1 MTPKENLSLIKFNL
15 LQQTFVQLI
24 HTCICHDCGK
34 ERKILK
40 SQNLTETHTAQ
51 KRERKTAFPDFLLI
65 QVVTVYTCP
74 QSWELTASSCVVL
87 LARFRKTERQRWG
100 RERVIEREREEKVFS
115 ILGEGNGN
123 PLQYSCLENPMGGGA
138 WWAAVHGVAQSRTR
152 LKRLSSSSSS
162 SSKIWA
168 SQVTQW

>member
-74 QSWELTASSCVVL
+74 QSQELTASSCVVL
-87 LARFRKTERQRWG
+87 LARFRKTERQR
-100 RERVIEREREEKVFS
+100 
-115 ILGEGNGN
+115 
-123 PLQYSCLENPMGGGA
+123 
-138 WWAAVHGVAQSRTR
+138 
-152 LKRLSSSSSS
+152 
-162 SSKIWA
+162 
-168 SQVTQW
+168 